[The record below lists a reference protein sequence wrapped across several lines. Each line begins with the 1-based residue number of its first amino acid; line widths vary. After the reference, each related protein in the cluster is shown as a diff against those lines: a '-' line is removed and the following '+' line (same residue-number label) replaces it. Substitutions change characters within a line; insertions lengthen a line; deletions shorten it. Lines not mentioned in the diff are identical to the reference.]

1 MAQDSE
7 NRVSSAGD
15 AIPMKKTGVTTY
27 VAIAVGV
34 LAIGAVV
41 VVTTGGKSDPEAER
55 KAMEIKAQASKKE
68 APGMTAE
75 QQREHLKMT
84 QRAFERA
91 QAEADAKKAEAE
103 RQKAAAPEA
112 EAANA
117 PAAPPAGGPAHASA
131 PAPAAG
137 PAQPAEDP
145 APEPAKP
152 KVTQKAAKKQLDSLD
167 SMGSDIATAL
177 E

>member
-1 MAQDSE
+1 MAQDSD

-27 VAIAVGV
+27 VVIAVGV

-41 VVTTGGKSDPEAER
+41 VVTSGGSSDAEAEQ
-55 KAMEIKAQASKKE
+55 KAAEIKAQSNKKD
-68 APGMTAE
+68 APGMTPE
-75 QQREHLKMT
+75 QQREHMKMT
-84 QRAFERA
+84 ARAFERA
-91 QAEADAKKAEAE
+91 QAEADAKKVEAE
-103 RQKAAAPEA
+103 RQKAAASQAES
-112 EAANA
+112 EAAAAAA
-117 PAAPPAGGPAHASA
+117 PAPAGGPAPAA
-131 PAPAAG
+131 GDPAPA
-137 PAQPAEDP
+137 
-145 APEPAKP
+145 EPPKP